1 MSDPAVTTR
10 ETITKPT
17 NPDGLILEAWAQG
30 FMVGSL
36 IVMACI
42 TIANMRRKVL
52 LHKLI
57 LVEVSCIVYHYPLDP
72 CETPWRRRTM
82 LTSDHALSSQLI
94 FGTFHGT
101 FIFTHAPVYG
111 WYLSAT
117 AIFLN
122 VSWSMHNFIAWM
134 KNKPFLSRRVSLI
147 YVGTVILA
155 QPYWVVE
162 IYANFTYF
170 NNINDFFVHTRPYE
184 AIFRDPWWIFTCC
197 NLFWNIKRRYD
208 FSILQ
213 VVRTSPRF
221 GIMLGSMVLSVCFIV
236 VDIVSVTHVFNPH
249 ALPDGINP
257 FWKMAFVFK
266 CLTDTIILDDFKTA
280 LDRLHRVKMD
290 QLGQW
295 TGDGYG
301 RTGSTGSALHDSD
314 GYRGYGGGPPPP
326 LGRLPSSP
334 RINVANVGDGGPKGV
349 KEISHLEDVEH
360 GRDGGGMSFMDAL
373 RMPERP
379 SPVDSRGSSWRR

>member
-1 MSDPAVTTR
+1 MSDPAVTTH

-57 LVEVSCIVYHYPLDP
+57 LIE
-72 CETPWRRRTM
+72 
-82 LTSDHALSSQLI
+82 LI
-94 FGTFHGT
+94 FGMFHGT

-170 NNINDFFVHTRPYE
+170 NNINDLFVHTRPYE

-236 VDIVSVTHVFNPH
+236 VDIVSVTNVFNPH

-280 LDRLHRVKMD
+280 LDCLHRVKMD

-301 RTGSTGSALHDSD
+301 RTDSTGSALHDSD
-314 GYRGYGGGPPPP
+314 GYRGFGGGPPP

-334 RINVANVGDGGPKGV
+334 RINVANMGDGGPKGV

-360 GRDGGGMSFMDAL
+360 GREGGGMSFMDAL